1 MPELRIGCSGFHY
14 QDWKG
19 SFYPSDLAPKKWFEY
34 YYQVF
39 NTVELNVTF
48 YRLPYSRTFEN
59 WYNKTP
65 PEFAFSIKG
74 SRFVTHIKRLL
85 DPALPLESF
94 FNSALQLKEKLKVV
108 LWQFPPGFTVN
119 RERLSNFLGLLY
131 QYPNRNALEFRH
143 KSWITDDVVALC
155 KNFNVGLCMAD
166 WPKYIDELPVTA
178 DFVYI
183 RRHGKEGSYATSYSI
198 DELRNDARRISNYL
212 NAGKDVFIYFNND
225 YYGYAP
231 KNARQLEELLK

>member
-19 SFYPSDLAPKKWFEY
+19 SFYPPDLTPRKWFEY

-48 YRLPYSRTFEN
+48 YRLPHSRTFEK

-74 SRFVTHIKRLL
+74 SRFITHIKRLL
-85 DPALPLESF
+85 EPASPLELF

-108 LWQFPPGFTVN
+108 LWQFPPGFTFN
-119 RERLSNFLGLLY
+119 RERLSNFLELLNH
-131 QYPNRNALEFRH
+131 YPNRNALEFRH
-143 KSWITDDVVALC
+143 ESWITEDVVTLC
-155 KNFNVGLCMAD
+155 KNFNVSLCMAD
-166 WPKYIDELPVTA
+166 WPEFINELPVTA

-183 RRHGKEGSYATSYSI
+183 RRHGKEGSYATSYSM
-198 DELRNDARRISNYL
+198 DELKKDARWISNYL

-225 YYGYAP
+225 YHGYAP
-231 KNARQLEELLK
+231 KNAMQLGELLK